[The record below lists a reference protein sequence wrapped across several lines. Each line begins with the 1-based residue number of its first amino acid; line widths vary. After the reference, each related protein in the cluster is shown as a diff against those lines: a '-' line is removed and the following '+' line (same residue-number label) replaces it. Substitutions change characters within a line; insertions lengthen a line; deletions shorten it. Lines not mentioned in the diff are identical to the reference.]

1 MGKSVFLTRP
11 TWSTWPGAWL
21 CFHEV
26 ITLTAEH
33 SSEQIHAVRVRVCAG
48 KDLSRTIEFE
58 GVPNTGMHR
67 RKCVNRQWPG
77 LNEKSHCPI
86 TCLIG
91 ATCGWTH
98 KVPDEYATMNTSS
111 THHWSKERRQQ
122 NKTAE
127 TSPTTEQMTLATEL
141 TTVLPNMQ
149 QVLLNS
155 RQTDRSPND
164 RTERLK
170 QRIQFFFCVNQPK
183 CLFSCKLTRIKQTYT
198 CSWTCCPTNTLY
210 RLIWSSRD
218 ACIYVNICIHVCLSE
233 IVLRLSGSK
242 RTKQRWPRKTVENDR
257 VKQLWYP
264 WRRITEHLCHSTNAN
279 RVLNRALAPCW
290 KYMHRHRGGGKQQA

>member
-48 KDLSRTIEFE
+48 KDLSRTMEFDD
-58 GVPNTGMHR
+58 VLITGMHR
-67 RKCVNRQWPG
+67 QKCVNRQWPG

-98 KVPDEYATMNTSS
+98 KVPYEYAPMNTSS
-111 THHWSKERRQQ
+111 TDHWSKERRQQ

-155 RQTDRSPND
+155 RQTDRNPND

-170 QRIQFFFCVNQPK
+170 QRIHLFFFEATKVFVFLVN
-183 CLFSCKLTRIKQTYT
+183 
-198 CSWTCCPTNTLY
+198 
-210 RLIWSSRD
+210 
-218 ACIYVNICIHVCLSE
+218 
-233 IVLRLSGSK
+233 
-242 RTKQRWPRKTVENDR
+242 
-257 VKQLWYP
+257 
-264 WRRITEHLCHSTNAN
+264 
-279 RVLNRALAPCW
+279 
-290 KYMHRHRGGGKQQA
+290 